1 MVPEYRGYK
10 IELRHDG
17 QNWHVTVHP
26 TRPDLP
32 IMRQFSF
39 LPERFPEGAAL
50 AEAKRRVDGLLAR
63 LTFIDGV

>member
-39 LPERFPEGAAL
+39 HPEPFPEGAAL
-50 AEAKRRVDGLLAR
+50 DEAKRRVDRLLAR
-63 LTFIDGV
+63 

>member
-10 IELRHDG
+10 IELRRDG
-17 QNWHVTVHP
+17 QTWHVTVHP

-39 LPERFPEGAAL
+39 LPEPFPEGAAL
-50 AEAKRRVDGLLAR
+50 AEAKRRVDRLLAR
-63 LTFIDGV
+63 